1 MQILII
7 IALVIAIIAVIFA
20 LQNLTVVTV
29 SFFFWEAHSSL
40 ALVLLIT
47 LAVGVAISL
56 LASLPGMIRGKLNE
70 SSQKK
75 RLVALEAE
83 RDTYRQRAEAA
94 EKEVKALE
102 EQLASYSAE
111 LEKHLPDETSQPPEA

>member
-1 MQILII
+1 MQIFII

-20 LQNLTVVTV
+20 LQNMTVVTV
-29 SFFFWEAHSSL
+29 SFFFWKAHSSL

-56 LASLPGMIRGKLNE
+56 IASLPGMIRSKLNE

-75 RLVALEAE
+75 RLIALEGE
-83 RDTYRQRAEAA
+83 RDRYRQKAEAA
-94 EKEVKALE
+94 EKEVKVLE

-111 LEKHLPDETSQPPEA
+111 LEKHLPDETSQPPPA

>member
-1 MQILII
+1 MQIFII

-20 LQNLTVVTV
+20 LQNMTVVTV
-29 SFFFWEAHSSL
+29 SFFFWKAHSSL

-56 LASLPGMIRGKLNE
+56 IASLPGMIRSKLNE

-75 RLVALEAE
+75 RLIALEGE
-83 RDTYRQRAEAA
+83 RDRYRQKAEAA
-94 EKEVKALE
+94 EKEVKVLE
-102 EQLASYSAE
+102 EQLSS
-111 LEKHLPDETSQPPEA
+111 